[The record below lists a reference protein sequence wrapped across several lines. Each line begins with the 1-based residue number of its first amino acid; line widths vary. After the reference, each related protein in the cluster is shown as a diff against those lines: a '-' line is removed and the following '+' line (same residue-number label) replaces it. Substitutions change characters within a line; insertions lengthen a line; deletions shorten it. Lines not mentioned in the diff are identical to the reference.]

1 MYRVNN
7 SLDFIPPPPIAPSNM
22 TICVEEHNVNA
33 PNHPDVWGE
42 AFWLILHLGSLKAPK
57 NVPIMDSQYYWGF
70 IQGLPYMIPCEKC
83 AWHARTF
90 IAAHEDQK
98 DQICS
103 TRSGLVEF
111 FVAFHNAVNRRKG
124 KPEMTVK
131 QVCKMFARG
140 ARIKT
145 INYY

>member
-1 MYRVNN
+1 MYQRLNKPLF
-7 SLDFIPPPPIAPSNM
+7 SPPPPVAPSNM

-57 NVPIMDSQYYWGF
+57 QIGVADAQYYWGF
-70 IQGLPYMIPCEKC
+70 IEGLPLMIPCEKC
-83 AWHARTF
+83 SWHARAF
-90 IAAHEDQK
+90 VAAHEGQK
-98 DQICS
+98 DQICAS
-103 TRSGLVEF
+103 RAGLVEF

-124 KPEMTVK
+124 KPELTVK
-131 QVCKMFARG
+131 QVCKMFSRG

-145 INYY
+145 IKYY